1 MQNKSTG
8 RDREMDGVLVMN
20 GAVASNWR
28 GLVGK
33 TFPTSTAVTGCP
45 LGAQTGSTI
54 SAREDGRSRLPN

>member
-1 MQNKSTG
+1 
-8 RDREMDGVLVMN
+8 MDGVLVMN

-33 TFPTSTAVTGCP
+33 MFPTSTAVMGCP

-54 SAREDGRSRLPN
+54 SACEDGRSRLPN